1 MERFIYLIKNISSL
15 TTNEY
20 IVLFS
25 TLFLFIAIFAVFF
38 FFISHMIDNK
48 VITTSISDYYERTK
62 INAKDRKAKHEQEML
77 ETGYKDSE
85 PLLRRLD
92 RLIENSGINRKI
104 KFLNAD
110 VFVVLTILISTV
122 SFIFVS
128 LITGEVIYGLITLS
142 FIVILL
148 ITILLY
154 LNNLNKKRVE
164 EELMNFINLVENY
177 SKTSDDI
184 IHIIGR
190 IFPYV
195 NEPIRSAAEECY
207 LEGQRSGNISQ
218 SLDNFAKKINHKRFR
233 EIIRSLSICSRYE
246 ANYSDVA
253 EDSRKML
260 MEYLAGKRE
269 REAIIRNA
277 RIEVLAILGLAGVMV
292 YILGN
297 FIGENTLELLMMN
310 FIGKMILLFAF
321 IVLLITIVSLIL
333 MGRGKD

>member
-1 MERFIYLIKNISSL
+1 M
-15 TTNEY
+15 
-20 IVLFS
+20 
-25 TLFLFIAIFAVFF
+25 
-38 FFISHMIDNK
+38 
-48 VITTSISDYYERTK
+48 
-62 INAKDRKAKHEQEML
+62 
-77 ETGYKDSE
+77 
-85 PLLRRLD
+85 
-92 RLIENSGINRKI
+92 
-104 KFLNAD
+104 
-110 VFVVLTILISTV
+110 
-122 SFIFVS
+122 
-128 LITGEVIYGLITLS
+128 TGEVIYGLITLS
-142 FIVILL
+142 FIIILL
-148 ITILLY
+148 VTILLY

-164 EELMNFINLVENY
+164 EELMNFINLIENY

-190 IFPYV
+190 IFPYI
-195 NEPIRSAAEECY
+195 NEPIKSAAEECY

-297 FIGENTLELLMMN
+297 FIGENTLDLLMMN